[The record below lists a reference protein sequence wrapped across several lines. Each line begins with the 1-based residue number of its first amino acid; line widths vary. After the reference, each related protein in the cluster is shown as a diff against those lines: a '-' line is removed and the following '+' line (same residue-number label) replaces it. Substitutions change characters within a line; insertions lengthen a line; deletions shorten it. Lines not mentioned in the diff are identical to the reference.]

1 LLYFYVESRMR
12 GFLHSYEQRIDEVG
26 AVGRDHPERVEPG
39 DMDPD
44 EMGSWGL

>member
-1 LLYFYVESRMR
+1 
-12 GFLHSYEQRIDEVG
+12 
-26 AVGRDHPERVEPG
+26 VGRDHPERVEPG

>member
-1 LLYFYVESRMR
+1 VESRIR

-44 EMGSWGL
+44 EVGSWGL